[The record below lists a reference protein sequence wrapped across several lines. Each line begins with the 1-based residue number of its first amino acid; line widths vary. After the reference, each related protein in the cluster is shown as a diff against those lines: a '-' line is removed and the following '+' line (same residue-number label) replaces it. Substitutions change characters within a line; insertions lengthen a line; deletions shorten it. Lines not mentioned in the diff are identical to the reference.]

1 MPAPDSHR
9 AVLRALDRMLPEG
22 TAILT
27 SEAEPWA
34 SVTFSGARHLVLVE
48 CTSLEAVIDL
58 VGALPDHPFS
68 VPGHIM
74 IDATGLAS
82 GTAVAIELLTVEDR

>member
-1 MPAPDSHR
+1 MPAPDAHR

-34 SVTFSGARHLVLVE
+34 SATFSGARHLVLVE
-48 CTSLEAVIDL
+48 CVDLHAAVDI
-58 VGALPDHPFS
+58 VSALPEHEFS

-74 IDATGLAS
+74 IDANGLAA
-82 GTAVAIELLTVEDR
+82 GTAVAVELLTVEDR